1 MKGDS
6 LIIYLALSDLFE
18 PPLSVDFVIQGI
30 QSFRGEFRQV
40 SYSHMRRQGNRSAH
54 LLAKHAKSIVAFSTL
69 MEENP
74 CFLEQALF
82 HDVLSIASS

>member
-30 QSFRGEFRQV
+30 QSFSGEFRQV

-54 LLAKHAKSIVAFSTL
+54 LLAKHAKGIVAFSTL

-74 CFLEQALF
+74 CFLEQALH
-82 HDVLSIASS
+82 HDIMSFIT